1 LANMGLS
8 AGQTMAGAMN
18 NTAGIGA
25 TASTNAGNAAA
36 SGILG
41 STNALTG
48 ALTSAAGS
56 GANAL
61 LLQSLLGGQNPGTF
75 SPGSGMGGFDVGGIF
90 NSLGDNAFG

>member
-1 LANMGLS
+1 MGLC
-8 AGQTMAGAMN
+8 AGLTIAGSVN

-25 TASTNAGNAAA
+25 NASTNAGNAAA

-41 STNALTG
+41 GTNALSGGITG
-48 ALTSAAGS
+48 AAGS

-61 LLQSLLGGQNPGTF
+61 LLQALLGGQNNGGTF

-90 NSLGDNAFG
+90 NNLGDNAFG